1 MTEWSIQGQGFANCN
16 CAYGCPCQFNA
27 LPTHGDCR
35 AALGFRIDK
44 GHFGAVGLDGL
55 RIASLYSWPGAV
67 HQGDGTMQLIV
78 DVRADAKQ
86 REALL
91 RIMRGQDTDER
102 ATMWWVYNA
111 MCPHKLPPLF
121 EPIELELDLEARRG
135 RMVVPGVVESSLEPI
150 RNPVTGAEHRAR
162 IDLPHGFEYRLA
174 EVASG
179 CSKSSGAIALDLEGT
194 HAHFCNI
201 HLTHQG
207 ALG

>member
-1 MTEWSIQGQGFANCN
+1 
-16 CAYGCPCQFNA
+16 
-27 LPTHGDCR
+27 
-35 AALGFRIDK
+35 
-44 GHFGAVGLDGL
+44 
-55 RIASLYSWPGAV
+55 V
-67 HQGDGTMQLIV
+67 HQGDGTMQLVV
-78 DVRADAKQ
+78 DVSADAKQ

-91 RIMRGQDTDER
+91 RIMHGQDTAER

-111 MCPHKLPPLF
+111 MCPHKLPPRF

-135 RMVVPGVVESSLEPI
+135 RMLVPGVVESALEPI
-150 RNPVTGAEHRAR
+150 RNPVTGTEHRAR

-179 CSKSSGAIALDLEGT
+179 RSKASGAIALDLEGT

-207 ALG
+207 ALA

>member
-1 MTEWSIQGQGFANCN
+1 MTEWSIQGQGYANCN

-35 AALGFRIDK
+35 AALGFRIDQ
-44 GHFGAVGLDGL
+44 GHFGRVRLDGL
-55 RIASLYSWPGAV
+55 CIASLYSWPGAV
-67 HQGDGTMQLIV
+67 HQGGGTMQLIV
-78 DVRADAKQ
+78 DARADCEQ
-86 REALL
+86 RDALV
-91 RIMRGQDTDER
+91 RIMRGDDTEER

-111 MCPHKLPPLF
+111 MCPHKLEPVF
-121 EPIELELDLEARRG
+121 APIELDLDMDARRG
-135 RMVVPGVVESSLEPI
+135 RMVVPGVVESTLEPI

-179 CSKSSGAIALDLEGT
+179 RSKSSGPIALDLQGT

-201 HLTHQG
+201 HLTHHG
-207 ALG
+207 MPA